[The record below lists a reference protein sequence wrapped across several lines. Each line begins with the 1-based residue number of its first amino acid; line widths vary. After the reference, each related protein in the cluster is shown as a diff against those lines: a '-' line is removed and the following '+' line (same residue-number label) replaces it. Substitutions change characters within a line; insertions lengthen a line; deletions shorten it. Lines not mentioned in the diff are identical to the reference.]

1 MELLG
6 HRIRAQRQQL
16 GLTLDEVAGR
26 TGVSK
31 PYLSLIETNRL
42 MNPPSDEKIVLLE
55 QALGFA
61 DGELLTH
68 AHLQRTPDDV
78 RAVLSHLL
86 SKSPAVKAAAAP
98 PPPPLKGKKARGNRD
113 GGKTK
118 LPSPNTDAAGLYTL
132 LQKIGE
138 SSPKEKLVANAVP
151 LLSLAADS
159 LTKEDRDVPTV
170 ARQSVERMTCPD
182 ITDTNAFAA
191 RVHGDQMLPHYADGD
206 IVIFSPAS
214 TPKSGDDCFVRF
226 KTGKTT
232 FKRVFFENSSDGAMV
247 RLQPRNEKLPP
258 ARMRRDK
265 IAEMYRAVGRY
276 HKVNGG

>member
-6 HRIRAQRQQL
+6 DRIRAQRQQL
-16 GLTLDEVAGR
+16 GLTLDEMAGR

-42 MNPPSDEKIVLLE
+42 MNPPSDEKLVMLE

-68 AHLQRTPDDV
+68 AHLQRTPEDV

-86 SKSPAVKAAAAP
+86 SKSPAAKAPIAP
-98 PPPPLKGKKARGNRD
+98 PALLKGKKARGNRD
-113 GGKTK
+113 GKKLKTTG
-118 LPSPNTDAAGLYTL
+118 PNTDAAGLYSL
-132 LQKIGE
+132 LQKIGGLG
-138 SSPKEKLVANAVP
+138 PKEKIVANAVP

-170 ARQSVERMTCPD
+170 ARQSAERMTCPD

-214 TPKSGDDCFVRF
+214 TPRSGDDCFVRF

-232 FKRVFFENSSDGAMV
+232 FKRVFFEKSSDGAMV
-247 RLQPRNEKLPP
+247 RLQPRNEKQPP

-276 HKVNGG
+276 HKVNVG